1 MRPATLRYSRLIRT
15 VHWLTAALVLLAY
28 LTSDGGARVR
38 TEPQTLHVVL
48 GLSVLTLTF
57 CRLLARFAGGVPPPL
72 ESAHKRMIRMA
83 RIGHGVIYLL
93 LLAVPIIGWFTVS
106 RLGLRI
112 ELLGHQLPLLTAAV
126 QDDPGL
132 IANIHQ
138 VGGNLLLI
146 VAGCHAAMALWH
158 HFRLRDRSLHRISP
172 F

>member
-1 MRPATLRYSRLIRT
+1 MKPPTFRYSRLICT
-15 VHWLTAALVLLAY
+15 FHWLTAALVLLAY

-38 TEPQTLHVVL
+38 TQPQTLHVIL
-48 GLSVLTLTF
+48 GLSVLTLTLS
-57 CRLLARFAGGVPPPL
+57 RLLARFARGVPPPP
-72 ESAHKRMIRMA
+72 ESTHKRMIRLA
-83 RIGHGVIYLL
+83 HIGHRVIYLL
-93 LLAVPIIGWFTVS
+93 LLAVPVTGWFTVS

-112 ELLGHQLPLLTAAV
+112 ELSGHQLPLLTAAV

-138 VGGNLLLI
+138 VGGNVLLI

-158 HFRLRDRSLHRISP
+158 HFGLRDRSLHRISP